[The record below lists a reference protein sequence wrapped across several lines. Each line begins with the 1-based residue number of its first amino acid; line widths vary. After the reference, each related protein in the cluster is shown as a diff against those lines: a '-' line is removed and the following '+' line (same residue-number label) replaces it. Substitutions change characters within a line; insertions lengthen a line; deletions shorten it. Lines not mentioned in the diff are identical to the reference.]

1 MSRRGLSVWLW
12 ALVPVGLLILALYS
26 LVSVGPRKL
35 FDASMPAVESLHVMR
50 HHLATDRIRLDVMNA
65 GADDST
71 IAQVMV
77 RGAFWNHSVEPLRTL
92 PPLSSARV
100 EIPYPW
106 NHGEPVA
113 ITLLTASGLT
123 FDYEIEVA
131 TTTPTANL
139 PTLARFALLGAIVG
153 LFPVILGMTW
163 FPLLRRLG
171 SSGMS
176 AVLFFTLGLLAF
188 LAIDTLS
195 EGWELAQELPGIF
208 QGVPLLALGT
218 IGALLSLFGVENI
231 RRTRKNSSSDGAA
244 IAWVLALGIGLHN
257 LGEGLAIGSAY
268 VLGEL
273 SLGLMLIVGFTLHN
287 ATEGIAIVAPLV
299 DEGATL
305 SRLLRLGLLAGA
317 PTILGTW
324 IGAFVYSPVWTILF
338 LGLGAGAILQVLLS
352 LLGSRRSAMFQPS
365 NVIGFLLGFALM
377 IGTGLLVGAA

>member
-1 MSRRGLSVWLW
+1 MSSRGVPVWLW
-12 ALVPVGLLILALYS
+12 ALLPVGLLVAGLYF
-26 LVSVGPRKL
+26 LVSIGPQKL
-35 FDASMPAVESLHVMR
+35 FDSSMPPVESLHVMR
-50 HHLATDRIRLDVMNA
+50 HHLAADRIRLEVMNA

-77 RGAFWNHSVEPLRTL
+77 RGAFWNHSVEPGRTL
-92 PPLSSARV
+92 KPLSSARV
-100 EIPYPW
+100 EIPFPW
-106 NHGEPVA
+106 NHGEPIA

-123 FDYEIEVA
+123 FEHEIEVA
-131 TTTPTANL
+131 TTTPMANVS
-139 PTLARFALLGAIVG
+139 TLARFAWLGAIVG
-153 LFPVILGMTW
+153 LFPVLLGMTW

-171 SSGMS
+171 KGGLS

-195 EGWELAQELPGIF
+195 EGFELAQELPGIF
-208 QGVPLLALGT
+208 QGVPLLVLGT
-218 IGALLSLFGVENI
+218 IGALLSLSGVEKV
-231 RRTRKNSSSDGAA
+231 RRSKKKGTSDAAA
-244 IAWVLALGIGLHN
+244 IAGVLALGIGLHN

-273 SLGLMLIVGFTLHN
+273 SLGMLLIVGFTLHN

-324 IGAFVYSPVWTILF
+324 IGAFVYSPVWAILF

-352 LLGSRRSAMFQPS
+352 LLGSQRRTMFQPG
-365 NVIGFLLGFALM
+365 NIVAFLLGFALM